1 MINHKLAFKPVKSSN
16 VESYHYDHQACDL
29 HVKFKTGPKIYIY
42 AGVPKHAIDELLA
55 APSFGSH
62 LAKHIVP
69 KFKVKQ

>member
-1 MINHKLAFKPVKSSN
+1 MPHNKLHTAVKSSN

-29 HVKFKTGPKIYIY
+29 HVKFKTGSKIYIY
-42 AGVPKHAIDELLA
+42 TGVPKHAVDELLA

-69 KFKVKQ
+69 KFKVKA